1 MSGELVLRDDRDGV
15 THLILNRPE
24 KLNALDPAVFV
35 QLRAHI
41 DAITADTSVRCVVLG
56 GAGR

>member
-1 MSGELVLRDDRDGV
+1 MSGELVQRDDRDGV
-15 THLILNRPE
+15 TQLTLNRPE

-41 DAITADTSVRCVVLG
+41 DALSLIHI
-56 GAGR
+56 